1 GGIGFTWE
9 HDAHL
14 YLRRAVALRQLFG
27 GHRRWRAALA
37 RRALAGTRRHL
48 TLDLPPEAEAL
59 RTELATTVDAIAAL
73 PKEER
78 RAALADAGLIVPHW
92 PEPWGRA
99 AGAVEQV
106 VIDQELRRA
115 KVRAPHLQVGAWA
128 APTIAAHGTPE
139 QQERWVRP
147 TLHGE
152 ISWCQLFSEPE
163 AGSDLAALTTT
174 ATKTDG
180 GWLLNGQKVW
190 TTMAK
195 EADWGICLARTNPT
209 APKHQGITYLTVDMA
224 TPGID
229 IRPLRELTGLEM
241 FNEVFFDD
249 VFVPDDCVV
258 GEVDGGWPLAR
269 TTLANER
276 VSMGSGSSFGGGI
289 EALVGLVA
297 EATASGALDG
307 DDLLLL
313 DQLGALVAEAHALS
327 VMGLR
332 STARSLSGA
341 QPGPE
346 ASVRKLMGVEHDQRT
361 QEAGLSLLGPAGATT
376 AMGAASQWTFG
387 FLANR
392 CLTIAGGT
400 SEIQRNV
407 IGERLLG
414 LPRDPEP
421 TR

>member
-1 GGIGFTWE
+1 
-9 HDAHL
+9 
-14 YLRRAVALRQLFG
+14 
-27 GHRRWRAALA
+27 
-37 RRALAGTRRHL
+37 
-48 TLDLPPEAEAL
+48 
-59 RTELATTVDAIAAL
+59 
-73 PKEER
+73 
-78 RAALADAGLIVPHW
+78 
-92 PEPWGRA
+92 
-99 AGAVEQV
+99 VEQV

-128 APTIAAHGTPE
+128 APTIAAHGTVE

-152 ISWCQLFSEPE
+152 ITWCQLFSEPE

-174 ATKTDG
+174 ATRTEG

-190 TTMAK
+190 TTMAT
-195 EADWGICLARTNPT
+195 EADWGICLARTNPS
-209 APKHQGITYLTVDMA
+209 APKHQGITYFVVDMKA
-224 TPGID
+224 EGLD
-229 IRPLRELTGLEM
+229 IRPLRELTGMEM

-249 VFVPDDCVV
+249 VVVPDANVI

-289 EALVGLVA
+289 EALITLVA
-297 EATASGALDG
+297 SQIEAGAIDGHDPLVLDA
-307 DDLLLL
+307 
-313 DQLGALVAEAHALS
+313 LGALVAEAHALS

-332 STARSLSGA
+332 TAARSLSGA

-346 ASVRKLMGVEHDQRT
+346 ASVRKLLGVEHDQRT
-361 QEAGLSLLGPAGATT
+361 QELGLSLLGPDGATT
-376 AMGAASQWTFG
+376 ELGAPSQWTFG

-421 TR
+421 SR